1 MPDAQEFSQIKTLY
15 ERALQLRLNPELAK
29 KEPKPEVKPE
39 QAVSGEVKKEEE
51 EEEETEFNLED
62 QGDEIYGNLE
72 IDEERM
78 VRQVLIWC
86 WQVDNCQV
94 ITIDLKNI
102 TRYNLGLTSVEN
114 FLETDLSYLN
124 NS

>member
-51 EEEETEFNLED
+51 EEETEFNLED

-78 VRQVLIWC
+78 VSQVLIWC

-94 ITIDLKNI
+94 ITIDLKE
-102 TRYNLGLTSVEN
+102 YN
-114 FLETDLSYLN
+114 
-124 NS
+124 